1 MLLMVEKGIRREI
14 YHAIHRFAKAY
25 NKYMKNY
32 DKNIIL
38 SYLKYLDA
46 NNLYG
51 WGMSLKLPVS
61 GFKWIKELSKFNENF
76 IKFIMKIVTKD
87 IFLK

>member
-1 MLLMVEKGIRREI
+1 MNTKLRTEAKVW
-14 YHAIHRFAKAY
+14 FAKAY

-38 SYLKYLDA
+38 SYLEYLDEK
-46 NNLYG
+46 NLHG

>member
-1 MLLMVEKGIRREI
+1 MLLMVEKGIRHEI